1 MSDIPRTD
9 TCASLRAIAL
19 DESRCVQR
27 DIMEHAANEIE
38 RLEQEN
44 AALWLVIEDAKP
56 VMRDYAM
63 HNPPWTDGFGPTQD
77 PNGVHAWLAHNDA
90 VMEKKHD

>member
-1 MSDIPRTD
+1 VSSWKEDPTNKVWEAEID
-9 TCASLRAIAL
+9 KYIEAVYVLRNRI
-19 DESRCVQR
+19 DE
-27 DIMEHAANEIE
+27 
-38 RLEQEN
+38 LEQEN